1 MTMSAVS
8 STVYDAVERALSE
21 LESEFDVRAVLAVAR
36 GSHAWG
42 AASPDSDYDVGFVFV
57 EADCRRYA
65 HLDGTRESVVEYAT
79 ATVDG
84 HPIDL
89 EFQGWNVTTFAK
101 LLAASNQ
108 GAIDLLRSPIR
119 YRTTYDPDPLAAEL
133 ERTFDPMDLYHDWR
147 AIASNTYRTYLS
159 DHLVGPDDEVF
170 PIRDRLAKGYLVE
183 TDDGTT
189 TIAADDERFTE
200 TATRQTVKGNL
211 TVFRAAASARYLK
224 RTGERGDHDLPALE
238 FESFL
243 EEQAPAVFDA
253 DRLECGHRLL
263 ERKRRGDGNAVIGD
277 RVGREFAHPP
287 RLIDPAVHARDGPDR
302 TRLNDV
308 VDAMIDASR

>member
-1 MTMSAVS
+1 MPAVSAV
-8 STVYDAVERALSE
+8 VCDAIEEALSD
-21 LESEFDVRAVLAVAR
+21 LESEFDVRVVLAAAR

-42 AASPDSDYDVGFVFV
+42 AASPDSDYDVGVVFV

-65 HLDGTRESVVEYAT
+65 HLGGPREAVVEHVT
-79 ATVDG
+79 VTVDG
-84 HPIDL
+84 RPADL
-89 EFQGWNVTTFAK
+89 EFQGWDVTRFAG

-119 YRTTYDPDPLAAEL
+119 YRTAYDPAPLAAEL

-170 PIRDRLAKGYLVE
+170 PIRDRLADGYLVE
-183 TDDGTT
+183 TDEGTT

-200 TATRQTVKGNL
+200 TGTRQTVKRNL

-224 RTGERGDHDLPALE
+224 RTGERGDHELPALE

-243 EEQAPAVFDA
+243 EEQAPAVFDD
-253 DRLECGHRLL
+253 DRIECGHRLL
-263 ERKRRGDGNAVIGD
+263 ERKRRGDGDAVIGD

-287 RLIDPAVHARDGPDR
+287 RRIDPAVHARDGPDR
-302 TRLNDV
+302 SRLNDA
-308 VDAMIDASR
+308 VDAMLAASR